1 MLILLAM
8 VAVGLAIGFVGAGGA
23 GVVIAVLTI
32 FFGIPIHTALGT
44 SLGAMLFTTMSG
56 SVSHFREHNVELTEG
71 LTIGLFGAGGALG
84 GVQIAAVIP
93 GRDLTML
100 TGSLLLLSAVL
111 VMLRM
116 FFSVRAIMVIRPG
129 DGIKFWTVSAGV
141 GLFCGILS
149 GAFGI
154 GAAAFIQ
161 LGLLFFFSLTLPQVA
176 GTTMLVIIPIAVMGG
191 IGYLLE
197 GYLEMLLFVQV
208 AAGLTLGTYIGAKFT
223 KRVPTIV
230 LKVAMV
236 AVPASAAILLLLAP

>member
-1 MLILLAM
+1 
-8 VAVGLAIGFVGAGGA
+8 
-23 GVVIAVLTI
+23 
-32 FFGIPIHTALGT
+32 
-44 SLGAMLFTTMSG
+44 
-56 SVSHFREHNVELTEG
+56 
-71 LTIGLFGAGGALG
+71 
-84 GVQIAAVIP
+84 
-93 GRDLTML
+93 ML

-116 FFSVRAIMVIRPG
+116 FFSVRAILVIRPG
-129 DGIKFWTVSAGV
+129 DGIKFWIVSAGV
-141 GLFCGILS
+141 GLLCGILS

-191 IGYLLE
+191 IGYLLA
-197 GYLEMLLFVQV
+197 GYLEILLFAQV

-223 KRVPTIV
+223 KRVPEPV

-236 AVPASAAILLLLAP
+236 AVPASAAILLLLAH